1 MISSL
6 KLKFSAQGKQLR
18 LKKILIFLGLGLI
31 LEILHMS

>member
-6 KLKFSAQGKQLR
+6 KLKFSAQDEQLR